1 MMCLC
6 SLTVFVIM
14 IVNCASQSIAPLD
27 NKTQVH
33 ALEDERVILSC
44 TYNGRVTNLQWY
56 RQYPGSRPEFLL
68 LKYPGA
74 SGIVPADPPFPRLDA
89 KVNGSRVDLL
99 ISSAA
104 VSDSAL
110 YYCALEPTVTGNPAT
125 LYKNL
130 LQEDALHLVI

>member
-1 MMCLC
+1 LQSWLENC
-6 SLTVFVIM
+6 S
-14 IVNCASQSIAPLD
+14 AQSVAPLD

-33 ALEDERVILSC
+33 AVEDEIVTLSC
-44 TYNGRVTNLQWY
+44 RYEGRADNLQWY

-74 SGIVPADPPFPRLDA
+74 GGVVPADPPFPRLDA
-89 KVNGSRVDLL
+89 TLHKDIVNLS

-110 YYCALEPTVTGNPAT
+110 YYCALRPTETGNPAT
-125 LYKNL
+125 LYKNS
-130 LQEDALHLVI
+130 LQ